1 MKPAMHRLR
10 LLRYAATPSVTILLL
25 AAAGSAEAGWLA
37 RGIGV
42 AGAGAAVT
50 ATLDR
55 TTGIF
60 DKMMDAVIS
69 DDSRAASALEREL
82 EKTPGTIITK
92 AFPVLDAADAVADR
106 VKSAKR
112 KIDSLVDKSGEGL
125 ADARTALATWGNTGS
140 GSGSEAAILEGEPLP
155 APVDTEFVEPR
166 RESSDEVLAALRE
179 ESGLTHRETDVESS
193 VSPSDFEQWVI
204 AEQEGRPHCY
214 GVVDPDTL
222 PPDCFEPLPSAKPV
236 EAEQSQDE
244 VAGNGTDWASG
255 NWTVEGSGWSGWD
268 TDDLRYSDEDRQT
281 ARVNFYA
288 ARCWGV
294 YGVSKREPTWILMKE
309 KMERNECPNEEA
321 DQPDSHETDDEY
333 ARALDTVVSGG
344 SDAASSDSQLA
355 ALDALEAKETEPR
368 QIEGEVERQDR
379 LEEEGRRE
387 RAVLA
392 SDCQEYTAAL
402 DQYFDTQR
410 ESLLAVLSG
419 ESFDQQKFQDE
430 LQDTYNRLR
439 VASRAVDVDFDGAM
453 TVAMEDWPD
462 LYLEAAGMSMTE
474 IRRRALQRADDSKSA
489 FVRHG
494 HDGSLCHG

>member
-1 MKPAMHRLR
+1 MNPHICRLR
-10 LLRYAATPSVTILLL
+10 MLRFTATSSVTILLL
-25 AAAGSAEAGWLA
+25 AVAGSAEAGWLA

-42 AGAGAAVT
+42 AGAGTAVA

-69 DDSRAASALEREL
+69 DDSKAASALEREL

-125 ADARTALATWGNTGS
+125 ADARSALASWGNTES
-140 GSGSEAAILEGEPLP
+140 GSRSEAALLEGEPLLT
-155 APVDTEFVEPR
+155 PVDTEFVEPR
-166 RESSDEVLAALRE
+166 RHSSDEVLAELRE
-179 ESGLTHRETDVESS
+179 EAGLKPRETDVESS
-193 VSPSDFEQWVI
+193 VSSSDFEQWVI

-222 PPDCFEPLPSAKPV
+222 PPDCFEPLRSAKPV

-255 NWTVEGSGWSGWD
+255 NWTVEGSGWSGWN
-268 TDDLRYSDEDRQT
+268 TDDIRYSEEDRQA
-281 ARVNFYA
+281 ARVSFYA

-294 YGVSKREPTWILMKE
+294 YGVTKREPTWILMKE

-321 DQPDSHETDDEY
+321 DQADSQEPDDDY

-344 SDAASSDSQLA
+344 SDATSDDSQLA
-355 ALDALEAKETEPR
+355 ALDALEAKEAELR
-368 QIEGEVERQDR
+368 QIEREVERQDR

-387 RAVLA
+387 RVRL
-392 SDCQEYTAAL
+392 SPECEEYTAAL
-402 DQYFDTQR
+402 DQFFGTQQ
-410 ESLLAVLSG
+410 EYALAFYG
-419 ESFDQQKFQDE
+419 GRSFDQKDI
-430 LQDTYNRLR
+430 DDAHRR
-439 VASRAVDVDFDGAM
+439 MRRAARSVDVDFDSARS
-453 TVAMEDWPD
+453 VAAEVWNEEVTASSAA
-462 LYLEAAGMSMTE
+462 EA
-474 IRRRALQRADDSKSA
+474 RRKVSRAIDASRSA
-489 FVRHG
+489 FVRHA
-494 HDGSLCHG
+494 DVCHS